1 MPDRIDEFESV
12 FRSADKPAFHFDPPK
27 IEKLLLLTDLK
38 TPEAQQFEDRLK
50 KFIDSGEPGG
60 TFSWKSI
67 HAEKPDTRTAFIQ
80 TIESFNPD
88 LIITHR
94 NLFDDFNNAH
104 FGLGVFVEV
113 LTQSTET
120 PVMIVPRLSHPSF
133 ESATRKLEDVMIVKD
148 HLAGDNRLV
157 NWAIHFVNDSG
168 ILLFTNIEPQL
179 EFERYISAISRIPS
193 IETALAKEEIQQELF
208 KQAND
213 YIRRCQQVLANVK
226 PNLKTEAIIEMGYPL
241 STYRKMLSQSQH
253 TLLVIEGKDEKQVA
267 MRGLAYTV
275 AIEFSDIAVLLI

>member
-1 MPDRIDEFESV
+1 
-12 FRSADKPAFHFDPPK
+12 
-27 IEKLLLLTDLK
+27 
-38 TPEAQQFEDRLK
+38 
-50 KFIDSGEPGG
+50 
-60 TFSWKSI
+60 
-67 HAEKPDTRTAFIQ
+67 
-80 TIESFNPD
+80 
-88 LIITHR
+88 
-94 NLFDDFNNAH
+94 
-104 FGLGVFVEV
+104 
-113 LTQSTET
+113 
-120 PVMIVPRLSHPSF
+120 MIVPRLSHPSF